1 MEGGIKE
8 GKLHGKKSLERR
20 HKRRD
25 CRKRAEAKYKNQ
37 SVKKN
42 MNVENRRSK
51 IEERMEGEKVKGR
64 TRKKGCCVPKPY
76 CQSVT
81 CMFAGA

>member
-1 MEGGIKE
+1 MGRKAWRGGIRGGIAE
-8 GKLHGKKSLERR
+8 
-20 HKRRD
+20 
-25 CRKRAEAKYKNQ
+25 KRAEAKYKNQ